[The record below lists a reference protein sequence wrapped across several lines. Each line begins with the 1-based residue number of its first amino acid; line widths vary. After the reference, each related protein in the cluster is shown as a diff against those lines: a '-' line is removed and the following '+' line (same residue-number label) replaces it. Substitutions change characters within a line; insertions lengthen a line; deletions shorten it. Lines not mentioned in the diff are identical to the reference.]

1 MVVVIAAKQCF
12 RNSNSRVQPKFALQ
26 PVSPPIVRLTSSSS
40 FVIPMAPKRLPITK
54 AIPGGVESQRSRPAS
69 QRVSTRA
76 VPASQ
81 RGAPASQRGGAS
93 KKKTSPGSPP
103 AESTRKAT
111 GKLEVVPELVSM
123 ADLQPIEEMIAPT
136 QVVLDQLRAQA
147 EAENKVIGALTTVL
161 EAKKQDDGVGAAK
174 AAEADFTAAAETL
187 AVMPRAKAM
196 QIWHKLADERLV
208 EMASSLA
215 GALLND
221 AKLDELFKTL
231 DLDGNGVLDENE
243 LHTALNSVAKK
254 EWTKE
259 QVALVFRATDEDNSG
274 GVDFQE
280 VCASCR

>member
-1 MVVVIAAKQCF
+1 
-12 RNSNSRVQPKFALQ
+12 
-26 PVSPPIVRLTSSSS
+26 
-40 FVIPMAPKRLPITK
+40 
-54 AIPGGVESQRSRPAS
+54 
-69 QRVSTRA
+69 
-76 VPASQ
+76 
-81 RGAPASQRGGAS
+81 
-93 KKKTSPGSPP
+93 
-103 AESTRKAT
+103 
-111 GKLEVVPELVSM
+111 M
-123 ADLQPIEEMIAPT
+123 ADLQPIEEMIAPI

-147 EAENKVIGALTTVL
+147 EVENKVIGALTTVL